1 MKKLREM
8 QIMTKE
14 EAIHYFLT
22 TTIDPAKNVSGEFSS
37 FTSSLYEIRKI
48 TGRDQ
53 MTGKRMKHYDSNNW
67 LGTIG
72 YMTLLDMLGTCF
84 RPKSKSNINKNSFS
98 KALNYFANPALNEDT
113 INVLY
118 ALRCAFAHDF
128 SLYNINKK
136 RPALTHN
143 FVIQHGDKKPVVTFP
158 EEIWDGNFENKSEKN
173 QTIVYLESF
182 GDIVEDVCKNVVL
195 LAKNKNLEIVLHSG
209 YKELINR
216 YTFTQKLS
224 ISLTFTKD
232 SKIVK
237 FPNKK

>member
-1 MKKLREM
+1 
-8 QIMTKE
+8 
-14 EAIHYFLT
+14 
-22 TTIDPAKNVSGEFSS
+22 
-37 FTSSLYEIRKI
+37 
-48 TGRDQ
+48 
-53 MTGKRMKHYDSNNW
+53 
-67 LGTIG
+67 
-72 YMTLLDMLGTCF
+72 
-84 RPKSKSNINKNSFS
+84 
-98 KALNYFANPALNEDT
+98 
-113 INVLY
+113 
-118 ALRCAFAHDF
+118 
-128 SLYNINKK
+128 
-136 RPALTHN
+136 
-143 FVIQHGDKKPVVTFP
+143 VIQHGDKKPVVTFP